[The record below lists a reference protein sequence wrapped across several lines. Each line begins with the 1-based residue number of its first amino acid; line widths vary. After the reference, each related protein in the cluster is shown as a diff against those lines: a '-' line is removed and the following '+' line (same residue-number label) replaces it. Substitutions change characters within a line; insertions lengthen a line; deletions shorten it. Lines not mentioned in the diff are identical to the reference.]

1 MTAYGVGESYHG
13 IKIIFKAYR
22 IFNGRFIFYV
32 LLFLKHFWL
41 ENKKK
46 INNHSDQVDV

>member
-13 IKIIFKAYR
+13 IKILFKAYR

-32 LLFLKHFWL
+32 LLFLKHFSS

-46 INNHSDQVDV
+46 INNHSNHASV